1 MNQPTPMQLNDGN
14 YYSQDANLRWFSVS
28 QVKRFLDCE
37 NRAMAELLGWY
48 EPERSTALLV
58 GSYVDAALTDDIVSF
73 KAEHP
78 EIFLKNGSLRSE
90 YRQAD
95 ELIDRLMRDDLAVRM
110 LKGEHQQILTGT
122 IAGQPFRAK
131 LDCWLDADAVAAIH
145 NDYPDMSELLYAD
158 GAIVDLKTMRSF
170 EPGYR
175 EGAGRM
181 NWIEYWRYDL
191 QLAVYQELKR
201 QEIGSKVPCYI
212 LAVTKEKYPNIGLFQ
227 IPQPLMDANLEIL
240 KGQLPRLAAVKA
252 GEIEPDSC
260 GECEWCR
267 KTKVLTCATWEE
279 W

>member
-1 MNQPTPMQLNDGN
+1 MNLQLNEAN
-14 YYSQDANLRWFSVS
+14 YYSPEANQQWFSVS
-28 QVKRFLDCE
+28 QIKLFMDCE
-37 NRAMAELLGWY
+37 SRALAELCGFY
-48 EPERSTALLV
+48 QQEPTDALLI
-58 GSYVDAALTDDIVSF
+58 GSYVDATLTGDVIQF
-73 KAEHP
+73 RNEHP
-78 EIFLKNGSLRSE
+78 EIFLKNGQPKAAFRM
-90 YRQAD
+90 AD
-95 ELIDRLMRDDLAVRM
+95 ELVARLARDDLASRM
-110 LKGEHQQILTGT
+110 LKGDHQQILIGT

-201 QEIGSKVPCYI
+201 QEIGSKVPYYI

-252 GEIEPDSC
+252 GELEPDSC